1 MPPDRA
7 FRGEIQVS
15 RAEIT
20 ATTALANLL
29 DQLQIAG
36 EEVECR
42 LFEQRKSA
50 QFQNRMTDARTC
62 SCFALRCQGKHIYM
76 TG

>member
-20 ATTALANLL
+20 ASTALANLL

-36 EEVECR
+36 EVVECR
-42 LFEQRKSA
+42 LFEE
-50 QFQNRMTDARTC
+50 
-62 SCFALRCQGKHIYM
+62 
-76 TG
+76 